1 MLQNILSSFNK
12 QQLEQLLLEKFLRY
26 ATIDTQSKEDS
37 TTYPSTAKQ
46 WVLINLLVNELKA
59 LNIADVSVDEY
70 GYIIA
75 TIPANT
81 QQHIPTIAFI
91 AHVDT
96 APGAS
101 GKDVKPQIIENYAGN
116 DIVLPQD
123 NSLVI
128 TVAENPELKQ
138 FIGETIITTD
148 GTTLLGSDDKAGVAI
163 IMTLAELLTKND
175 KNIAHGIIKIV
186 FTPDEEVGA
195 GTKFLQVDKIN
206 AQIAYTLDN
215 DGIGIISK
223 ETFSA
228 DMAIIKVQGKDIH
241 PGKAKNVMINSIK
254 VICDIINNLPTYIAP
269 EHTEDRQPFLHP
281 YTIEGN
287 VAEATAKILL
297 RDFDTDGLRI
307 LESHIK
313 QAIHVA
319 QEHYHHAEISLEV
332 KASYRNMA
340 DDLAKVPQVTEY
352 LYQAVEQAGLQP
364 QWIPIRGGTDGS
376 QLTAKGLPTP
386 NIFVGGYNF
395 HGKTEWLALKGMLK
409 ALETVWNLIQIYE
422 QGNSLRD

>member
-1 MLQNILSSFNK
+1 MLQDLLNFFNK
-12 QQLEQLLLEKFLRY
+12 EQIEKLLLEKFLRY
-26 ATIDTQSKEDS
+26 AVIDTQSTEDS

-46 WVLINLLVNELKA
+46 WNLINLLVDELKN
-59 LNIADVSVDEY
+59 LHISDVNVDEY
-70 GYIIA
+70 GYIVA

-81 QQHIPTIAFI
+81 LKSIPIIAFI

-101 GKDVKPQIIENYAGN
+101 GANVKPQLINNYSGN
-116 DIVLPQD
+116 DIVLPKD

-128 TVAENPELKQ
+128 SVAENSDLKQ

-163 IMTLAELLTKND
+163 IMTLAELLMQN
-175 KNIAHGIIKIV
+175 NSAIEHGTIKIV

-206 AQIAYTLDN
+206 AQVAYTLDN
-215 DGIGIISK
+215 DGIGVISK

-228 DMAIIKVQGKDIH
+228 DMAIVKVKGKDIH
-241 PGKAKNVMINSIK
+241 PGKAKNVMINAIK
-254 VICDIINNLPTYIAP
+254 VISDIIDNLPTYIAP
-269 EHTEDRQPFLHP
+269 EHTDDRQPFLHP

-287 VAEATAKILL
+287 VAEANAKILL
-297 RDFDTDGLRI
+297 RDFNTDGLRV

-313 QAIHVA
+313 QAIHIA

-340 DDLAKVPQVTEY
+340 DDLAKVPHVTEY
-352 LYQAVEQAGLQP
+352 LYQAVEKTGLQP

-395 HGKTEWLALKGMLK
+395 HSKTEWLSLLAMRK
-409 ALETVWNLIQIYE
+409 ALETVWNLMQIY
-422 QGNSLRD
+422 QIKN